1 MNLHGDPRRQRDV
14 LRVAVGYAAL
24 IAPILHSATDVME
37 WIQHGFSTPQ
47 LWLNYVAFLPMAWLL
62 LGVHA
67 LHDPRPGIIGLIGAI
82 LYGAA
87 FTYFAHS
94 TVYAISEH
102 IPSYDILWSRLGTIY
117 TVHGAFMVAGG
128 LLFAGSA
135 WHAAWLPRPSVAM
148 FAAGLIVNLLL
159 ALIPAPDILQTF
171 GSALR
176 NVGLA
181 LMGYFLV
188 FGAGGQQSKPP
199 AGLR

>member
-37 WIQHGFSTPQ
+37 WIQHGFSAPQ

-62 LGVHA
+62 LGIHA
-67 LHDPRPGIIGLIGAI
+67 LHEPRPGPIGLIGAI

-94 TVYAISEH
+94 TMVAISEH
-102 IPSYDILWSRLGTIY
+102 ISSYDILWSRLGTIY
-117 TVHGAFMVAGG
+117 TVHGALMVAGG

-135 WHAAWLPRPSVAM
+135 WHAAWLPRLSVAI
-148 FAAGLIVNLLL
+148 FAAGIAVNLLL
-159 ALIPAPDILQTF
+159 ALVPAPDILQTL

-176 NVGLA
+176 NIGLS

-188 FGAGGQQSKPP
+188 FAPGARGPKPLGGSH
-199 AGLR
+199 